1 METYT
6 ISRMPQ
12 SLARKQTIIRIL
24 YTSGAA
30 IIIATISSLLIL
42 YGKGYSIK
50 PVRNGDVILAKTG
63 WIVLKSTPDGA
74 KSYLNDKLENPTN
87 SSIGNLKPGDYN
99 LRIVKDGYH
108 EWKKKIT
115 VKEELV
121 TIADAFLIKKA
132 PDIRPVTLTG
142 VTSPVADSTKNLVI
156 YYGSSDEVNGL
167 WLYSQGDS
175 IIASARANP
184 RIVAI
189 GDIFKNVKKIEWSP
203 DSSQILVQ
211 VQATPTSPLL
221 SYIFD
226 VNKTY
231 SAPFSAI
238 SNPEK
243 FLNSWKSET
252 QIERDKLIAQ
262 LNVPT
267 ELVQLA
273 KAPETLFSL
282 DQKKFIYAENQDS
295 KIIYHVVDLT
305 VPLPVGKEMNRI
317 FLEVDKNEP
326 LKVAWHSSNEHI
338 LIHDSDL
345 VKIIEDDGGNQTTII
360 NVEIRDNL
368 VLPAPDGRSVIINTS
383 FNKGSSS
390 NLHRISFN

>member
-6 ISRMPQ
+6 ISGMPH
-12 SLARKQTIIRIL
+12 STARKQKIIRIV
-24 YTSGAA
+24 YTSLAA
-30 IIIATISSLLIL
+30 IIIATISSILIL

-50 PVRNGDVILAKTG
+50 PVKNGNVILAKTG
-63 WIVLKSTPDGA
+63 WIVLKSSPDGA
-74 KSYLNDKLENPTN
+74 KSYLNDKLESPTN
-87 SSIGNLKPGDYN
+87 TSIGNLKPGDYN

-108 EWKKKIT
+108 EWKKKIS

-156 YYGSSDEVNGL
+156 YYGSSDEATGL

-175 IIASARANP
+175 ILSTARANP
-184 RIVAI
+184 RIVAV
-189 GDIFKNVKKIEWSP
+189 GEIFKNVKKIEWSP

-211 VQATPTSPLL
+211 VQTTPTSPLL

-243 FLNSWKSET
+243 FLNSWKTET

-262 LNVPT
+262 LNIPT

-282 DQKKFIYAENQDS
+282 DQKKFIYAES
-295 KIIYHVVDLT
+295 KENKLIYHVVDLT
-305 VPLPVGKEMNRI
+305 LPLPIGKEMNRI
-317 FLEVDKNEP
+317 FLEIDKNEP
-326 LKVAWHSSNEHI
+326 IKIAWHSSNEHI
-338 LIHDSDL
+338 LLYDSDM

-360 NVEIRDNL
+360 NADIRDNL
-368 VLPAPDGRSVIINTS
+368 VLPAPDAGSVIINTS